1 MGLFDDMLPI
11 VDDARRFLSDE
22 GGRRYTVT
30 VRTIVWDGVDADG
43 RRSAGL
49 GNPTVTDLTLSPNP
63 KVQEIDDK
71 TISIGHITPAYTSG
85 GVSGGYTL
93 AQLRPL
99 TGDPDADEDPGTEFY
114 YVVTGPNGTIRYA
127 LTAVVPSDGP
137 ALGEGAGSLRYKLIL
152 QSLNRAGPQ

>member
-30 VRTIVWDGVDADG
+30 VRTVVWDGGAV
-43 RRSAGL
+43 GL
-49 GNPTVTDLTLSPNP
+49 GNPTATDLTLSPNP

-71 TISIGHITPAYTSG
+71 TITIGHITPAYTSG

-99 TGDPDADEDPGTEFY
+99 TGDPDAGEDQATEFY

-137 ALGEGAGSLRYKLIL
+137 ALGEGAGSLRYKLVL